1 VIPKIIHQVW
11 IGPSPCP
18 VLCVDSWKGRNP
30 DWKHHFWTEANLPF
44 PLINQS
50 QYEAIPRW
58 NGKVDVIRYE
68 LLSRYGGPYMDCD
81 SLCLRPLGDDFSDV
95 DFLAVYMNE
104 RARPGRLSNG
114 ILGCTPGHSMIKEVV
129 DAVGRVPLEDCRS
142 KPSWMVTGPVLLTRV
157 VGRYRDGPG
166 VRFLPS
172 YTFLPTFSDGTRC
185 SDDQYRKAY
194 ARHLWTS
201 IHRCQEIGATAEG
214 SRSREGT
221 P

>member
-1 VIPKIIHQVW
+1 H
-11 IGPSPCP
+11 C
-18 VLCVDSWKGRNP
+18 
-30 DWKHHFWTEANLPF
+30 FWTEEDLEF
-44 PLINQS
+44 PLVNQA

-68 LLSRYGGPYMDCD
+68 LLYRYGGLYMDCD
-81 SLCLRPLGDDFSDV
+81 SLCLRPLGDDFSDA

-114 ILGCTPGHSMIKEVV
+114 IIGCTPGHPMMKEVV
-129 DAVGRVPLEDCRS
+129 DAVGEVSLETCRA

-157 VGRYRDGPG
+157 IAKYRDRPG
-166 VRFLPS
+166 VHFLPS

-185 SDDQYRKAY
+185 SDEQYQRAY

-201 IHRCQEIGATAEG
+201 THRCQAIGATGEG
-214 SRSREGT
+214 N